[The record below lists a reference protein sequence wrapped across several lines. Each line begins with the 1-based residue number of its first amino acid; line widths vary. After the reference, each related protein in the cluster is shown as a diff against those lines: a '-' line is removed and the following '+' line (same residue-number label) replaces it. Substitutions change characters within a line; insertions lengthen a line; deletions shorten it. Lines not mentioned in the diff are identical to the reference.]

1 MKMEQEKKEK
11 QEQNK
16 DEAKKE
22 SWLAKIKKMDTK
34 KKIQYAVILLITIV
48 ILAIFFGTSGTSTD
62 TPTDTAPTINQDI
75 SSDSIEDKL
84 KETLSKIDGAGR
96 VEVMITYESSAILN
110 PAISVDTQSSTTQ
123 DQHDNGNSVT
133 ESINT
138 QREVVT
144 VSGSNGNQ
152 ALVLSEQSPKI
163 KGVIVIAEGADKISV
178 KLNLLS
184 AVQTVL
190 NVEPEKV
197 DVYKMNIE

>member
-1 MKMEQEKKEK
+1 MEQEKKEK
-11 QEQNK
+11 QKQNK

-22 SWLAKIKKMDTK
+22 SWYAKFKKMDTK

-75 SSDSIEDKL
+75 SDSIEEKL
-84 KETLSKIDGAGR
+84 KETLSRIDGAGR

-110 PAISVDTQSSTTQ
+110 PAISIDTQSSTTQ

-144 VSGSNGNQ
+144 VSGNNGNQ
-152 ALVLSEQSPKI
+152 ALVLSEQSPEI